1 MSLPLDDATARD
13 LRFTVAVVLAAAL
26 AREDRSKTTGTM
38 SGGEAGST
46 VHRAGDG
53 SPAAP
58 KIPPISPAAA
68 TVFEFR
74 LLAAAARPDLVWP
87 AEGWRDARHL
97 LAARVE
103 SLRDELRLHLQAEGY
118 AALQVVAGKAAH
130 LSSPEGS
137 IDQHF
142 RFDHQGRGLV
152 VLSDAPDVR
161 RALGHFEIRLS
172 E

>member
-1 MSLPLDDATARD
+1 MSLPLDDITARD

-26 AREDRSKTTGTM
+26 AREDRSEVGSTVSRAGM
-38 SGGEAGST
+38 EPAGEPRIAPTDSAGST
-46 VHRAGDG
+46 R
-53 SPAAP
+53 
-58 KIPPISPAAA
+58 
-68 TVFEFR
+68 FEFR
-74 LLAAAARPDLVWP
+74 LLAAAARPELVWP

-103 SLRDELRLHLQAEGY
+103 SIRDELRLHLQAEGY

-130 LSSPEGS
+130 LRSPEGTV
-137 IDQHF
+137 DQHF

-152 VLSDAPDVR
+152 VLGDTPDVR
-161 RALGHFEIRLS
+161 RALGYFEIRLI